1 MLETGRR
8 QARIASSIAV
18 VHFSIPVASSHF
30 EHGYSCMT
38 GYGLNLPTS

>member
-18 VHFSIPVASSHF
+18 VHFSIPVAFSHF
-30 EHGYSCMT
+30 AHGYSCIT
-38 GYGLNLPTS
+38 GYGLKLFTS